1 MCSPCALWFIILM
14 RHRATLYFICDEKL
28 LLIHRYRE
36 GREYFTTIGG
46 GVEEGETAVSA
57 AIREGKEET
66 GLDFELGEPLW
77 ERPFGDQ
84 YEHAFLVTTFS
95 GTPTLGGPEMLKQS
109 ENNRY
114 ILEWHPLDNL
124 PDSIILK
131 PTTEHLQLLRSKID
145 N

>member
-1 MCSPCALWFIILM
+1 M
-14 RHRATLYFICDEKL
+14 RHSDVRHRSTLYFIRDGKL
-28 LLIHRYRE
+28 LLIHRYRD

-57 AIREGKEET
+57 AHREGKEET
-66 GLDFELGEPLW
+66 GLDFELGELLW

-95 GTPTLGGPEMLKQS
+95 GTLSLGGPEMQDQS

-114 ILEWHPLDNL
+114 IHEWHPLDNL
-124 PDSIILK
+124 PDSIIIQ
-131 PTTEHLQLLRSKID
+131 PTAEHLAQINISISSSTL
-145 N
+145 

>member
-1 MCSPCALWFIILM
+1 M
-14 RHRATLYFICDEKL
+14 RHRSTLYFIRNREL

-46 GVEEGETAVSA
+46 GVEAGETAVSA

-66 GLDFELGEPLW
+66 GLDFELGELLW
-77 ERPFGDQ
+77 KRPFADQ

-124 PDSIILK
+124 PNSIIFQPTIDHLRRLK
-131 PTTEHLQLLRSKID
+131 SKID

>member
-1 MCSPCALWFIILM
+1 M
-14 RHRATLYFICDEKL
+14 RHRATLYFIRDGEL
-28 LLIHRYRE
+28 LLIHRYRD

-66 GLDFELGEPLW
+66 GLDFELGELLW
-77 ERPFGDQ
+77 ERPFLDQ

-95 GTPTLGGPEMLKQS
+95 GTPTLGGPEMLEQS

-114 ILEWHPLDNL
+114 ILEWHPLDDL
-124 PDSIILK
+124 PDSITLQ
-131 PTTEHLQLLRSKID
+131 PTDEQLREITAVIS
-145 N
+145 

>member
-1 MCSPCALWFIILM
+1 M
-14 RHRATLYFICDEKL
+14 RHRSTLYFIRDGEL
-28 LLIHRYRE
+28 LLIHRYRD

-66 GLDFELGEPLW
+66 GLDFELGELLW

-84 YEHAFLVTTFS
+84 YEHAFLVTTFN

-114 ILEWHPLDNL
+114 ILEWHPLSNL
-124 PDSIILK
+124 PDTIIFQPTVNHLAKITASIS
-131 PTTEHLQLLRSKID
+131 PR
-145 N
+145 